1 MVALYRSAWAMV
13 ARPGARTAT
22 EALVLGCP
30 LIFNVIGTTMPQE
43 LLARRYF
50 QARGLE
56 AVIRRPADLAA
67 VVGGWLAEPSRYQQL
82 RRLLHLHRLPA
93 APELVMQDLLHG

>member
-1 MVALYRSAWAMV
+1 
-13 ARPGARTAT
+13 
-22 EALVLGCP
+22 
-30 LIFNVIGTTMPQE
+30 
-43 LLARRYF
+43 
-50 QARGLE
+50 
-56 AVIRRPADLAA
+56 